1 MKLLYGFN
9 KSVYPNGS
17 KVTLPVGI
25 KKAKFMFL
33 GGYCTIKEVGSIGN
47 HPMNISIPIEF
58 PIIDGK
64 SPNTFTIDYWD
75 TNAKI
80 LYILIAEIGGI
91 PDPNYFSDTPTVIP
105 EIISDEPTEQEEKKD
120 AI

>member
-1 MKLLYGFN
+1 MKLLYAFYKSEFPN
-9 KSVYPNGS
+9 KS

-33 GGYCTIKEVGSIGN
+33 GGYCTIAELGSIGSQ
-47 HPMNISIPIEF
+47 PMNLSVPFEF

-64 SPNTFTIDYWD
+64 SPNTFTIDYWES
-75 TNAKI
+75 NATV
-80 LYILIAEIGGI
+80 LYILINELGGI